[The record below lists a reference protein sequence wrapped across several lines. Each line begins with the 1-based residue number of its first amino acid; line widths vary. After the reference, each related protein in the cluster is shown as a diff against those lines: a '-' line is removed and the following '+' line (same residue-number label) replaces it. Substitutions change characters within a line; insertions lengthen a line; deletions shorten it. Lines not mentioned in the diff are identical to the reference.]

1 MFNVL
6 SINIKTFSIWS
17 NKMVDPLIMRLVAVH
32 SAVDLSWAEV
42 DPWLTLEPYG
52 GIHRVRLNGA
62 VSDLVPVVM
71 LAF

>member
-17 NKMVDPLIMRLVAVH
+17 NKMVDPLIMCLVTVH

-42 DPWLTLEPYG
+42 DPWLTLEPDG
-52 GIHRVRLNGA
+52 GVRRVRSNGA
-62 VSDLVPVVM
+62 MADSKPVV
-71 LAF
+71 LAC